1 MPFND
6 AHNGMCCKISFTRKK
21 NDLYFGNMITIAKQQ
36 INYILIVKCVQF
48 ME

>member
-6 AHNGMCCKISFTRKK
+6 AHNGMRCKISFMRK